1 VGEQNQKYFI
11 QFLIYVG
18 ALAAYSIIL
27 VVVSWIV
34 ECPECSNEI
43 SVKQS
48 RM

>member
-11 QFLIYVG
+11 QFLVYVG
-18 ALAAYSIIL
+18 ALAAYAIIL
-27 VVVSWIV
+27 VVVSWV
-34 ECPECSNEI
+34 GECPECSNEI